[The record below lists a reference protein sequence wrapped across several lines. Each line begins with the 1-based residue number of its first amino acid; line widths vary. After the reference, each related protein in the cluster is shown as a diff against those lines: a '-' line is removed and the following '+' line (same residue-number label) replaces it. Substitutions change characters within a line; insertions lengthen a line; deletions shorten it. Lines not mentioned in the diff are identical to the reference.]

1 MPYALPH
8 AMPSGVP
15 RALGYATVNDAM
27 CNCFC
32 NCFYTT
38 GLALCTAIDDA
49 PRCAMCPRL
58 CNSERCNMQLLLQ
71 LLMYRMACPMH
82 CLFLQIPPSSLY
94 RSSLRR
100 PSPPHHTAPYS
111 YDSSWHKHLPKHREG
126 SLFFVPLLT
135 PTEGGHNLVWKKK
148 ES

>member
-15 RALGYATVNDAM
+15 RALGHATVNDAM

-38 GLALCTAIDDA
+38 ALAFCTAIDDA
-49 PRCAMCPRL
+49 PKCAMCPRL

-71 LLMYRMACPMH
+71 LLMYRMACPTR
-82 CLFLQIPPSSLY
+82 CLLLQIPPSSLY
-94 RSSLRR
+94 GSTLRR
-100 PSPPHHTAPYS
+100 PSPLTIPP
-111 YDSSWHKHLPKHREG
+111 
-126 SLFFVPLLT
+126 LT
-135 PTEGGHNLVWKKK
+135 PRIAPGTKTCKNRMRCHYISYRSFLRQMGVKF
-148 ES
+148 